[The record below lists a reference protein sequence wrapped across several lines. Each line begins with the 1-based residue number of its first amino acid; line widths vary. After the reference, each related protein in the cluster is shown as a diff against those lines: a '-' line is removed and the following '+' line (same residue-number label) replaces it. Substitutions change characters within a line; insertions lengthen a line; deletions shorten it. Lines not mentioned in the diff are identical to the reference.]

1 MFLTANAVYSTAF
14 GAEIVHRA
22 YDAPMPS
29 LGTMFGLF
37 VAIVAAAAML
47 KVGVGLLRSMGT
59 PLPAPP
65 PEGELRK
72 INLRYRCSICGAEA
86 RMTAAPNQEPEPP
99 RHCMED
105 MDLYKPA
112 FE

>member
-1 MFLTANAVYSTAF
+1 
-14 GAEIVHRA
+14 
-22 YDAPMPS
+22 MPS
-29 LGTMFGLF
+29 LGTILVFI
-37 VAIVAAAAML
+37 VAIGAGTIIL
-47 KVGVGLLRSMGT
+47 KIGVGFLRSMGT

-72 INLRYRCSICGAEA
+72 LNLRYRCSICGAEV
-86 RMTAAPNQEPEPP
+86 RLTAAANQDPEPP

-105 MDLYKPA
+105 MDLYAPS

>member
-1 MFLTANAVYSTAF
+1 
-14 GAEIVHRA
+14 
-22 YDAPMPS
+22 MPS
-29 LGTMFGLF
+29 LGTLFGFL
-37 VAIVAAAAML
+37 VAFVAAAIIL

-72 INLRYRCSICGAEA
+72 LNLRYRCSICGAEA
-86 RMTAAPNQEPEPP
+86 RLTAAPNQEPEPP

-105 MDLYKPA
+105 MDLYAPP

>member
-1 MFLTANAVYSTAF
+1 
-14 GAEIVHRA
+14 
-22 YDAPMPS
+22 MPS
-29 LGTMFGLF
+29 LGTLFGFL
-37 VAIVAAAAML
+37 VAIVAGAIIL

-72 INLRYRCSICGAEA
+72 LNLRFRCSICGAEA
-86 RMTAAPNQEPEPP
+86 RLTAAPNQEPEPP

-105 MDLYKPA
+105 MDLYAPP

>member
-1 MFLTANAVYSTAF
+1 
-14 GAEIVHRA
+14 
-22 YDAPMPS
+22 MPS
-29 LGTMFGLF
+29 LGTVFVFL
-37 VAIVAAAAML
+37 VAIGAATIML

-72 INLRYRCSICGAEA
+72 LNLRYRCSICGAEA
-86 RMTAAPNQEPEPP
+86 RLTAAANQDPEPP

-105 MDLYKPA
+105 MDLYTPA